1 MIKNIIKIILYINLI
16 YFSCFGLVNAS
27 EVYHKNK
34 LEKYFSDLKKS
45 KNLDEAISI
54 EKNIWT
60 LWNLHPNNQFLTNKL
75 ELGTELMEN
84 GQHRYAYKIFSNIIF
99 EDPNWA
105 EAWNKRAT
113 VLFLM
118 NEYDL
123 SLIDIEKTLNLEP
136 RHFGALSGRA
146 QIYIDQKE
154 YQKALDNLIQT
165 KKIYPLSKGSN
176 IILNLKILNIRNWT
190 FLDLILA
197 INYMS
202 QLSYQML

>member
-1 MIKNIIKIILYINLI
+1 MKKIFKSCLLINFISIFFFI
-16 YFSCFGLVNAS
+16 YVNES
-27 EVYHKNK
+27 EIYHKNK
-34 LEKYFSDLKKS
+34 LEKYFKDLKNS
-45 KNLDEAISI
+45 KNLDEAISV
-54 EKNIWT
+54 EKNIWN
-60 LWNLHPNNQFLTNKL
+60 LWISHPDNQFLTNKL

-84 GQHRYAYKIFSNIIF
+84 GQHKYAYKIFSNIIF
-99 EDPNWA
+99 EDPNWS

-136 RHFGALSGRA
+136 RHFGALSCRA

-165 KKIYPLSKGSN
+165 KKIYPLSKGNN
-176 IILNLKILNIRNWT
+176 IIPKLEKILNIEE
-190 FLDLILA
+190 I
-197 INYMS
+197 
-202 QLSYQML
+202 